1 MATQEQENYYVDK
14 GLTPL
19 QPDPITKLKLQANII
34 LGDFIFNTIDEYGV
48 VWVISDIQGWWRHPE
63 PEMPDIPRGFGDGSY
78 DVQGRYLARNFTI
91 EGSFLTQDPALVELS
106 RDRLV
111 KATNLVYNG
120 AWLKTGSNP
129 IRAAWV
135 RLSGEID
142 IQTTN
147 ARGRTEFTIGLRAPD
162 PIKYA
167 WNDQE
172 PDGYEVV
179 ELPAKNLTTG
189 YSGSVTVT
197 NIGNYDVP
205 CYLEVSGELVS
216 PATIFNRTT
225 QELIILTQGLKGS
238 SSASV
243 VNKQLTFNV
252 AQLKDVATLT
262 TVNPHN
268 FRSGEIVN
276 ISGAGP
282 EFNGDK
288 LITSVP
294 TSTTFTYDAD
304 AAEVQEVAFKT
315 LENGVATL
323 QTVSEHGFSA
333 GDPITVSG
341 VDSVFDGNYTIASVP
356 ANNTLTFS
364 KTRVPP
370 RTVTSK
376 VLVSNIA
383 TLTTSEAHQFIVGES
398 VTVSGVDINFDGTY
412 EVVAIPSANQ
422 FSYAATRTN
431 ARAIVNKSMSN
442 DVVTLTTSTAHGFVA
457 DEGVNISGV
466 DLSLNGGYFIDTV
479 TSNSFSFRR
488 ARATE
493 KSVSI
498 RARSGNVATLT
509 TSSPHSFVVGEK
521 VKVEGIGGGFD
532 GTFTITSLPSNTTFT
547 YANNGSNLISTA
559 VSGATAH
566 SVSRVI
572 KSYQIVGNVVTI
584 TTNSAHGAIFGENI
598 TISGISGVN
607 GTYQVT
613 AIPTANTLEFSKTT
627 ANVPSTDVP
636 TAFVEMSGT
645 VPSTAVVPDGLA
657 TVAGSLPSSAATGTA
672 SVSDNISKTEAFG
685 DVIKKNDVQFTPGLS
700 GAIAVLSPEILE
712 IDTLNREVAFNGDIV
727 GARGR
732 IDVLADFIKLA
743 PGENIIEFEDQ
754 GAPEGQANL
763 KIFFRSGWLA

>member
-19 QPDPITKLKLQANII
+19 QPDPVTKLKLQANII

-48 VWVISDIQGWWRHPE
+48 VWVISDIQGWWQHPE

-78 DVQGRYLARNFTI
+78 DVQGRYLARRFTLQ
-91 EGSFLTQDPALVELS
+91 GSFLTQNPALVELS

-120 AWLKTGSNP
+120 AWLKTGNNP

-147 ARGRTEFTIGLRAPD
+147 SRGRTNFSIGLRAPD
-162 PIKYA
+162 PIKYS

-172 PDGYEVV
+172 PDGYDVV
-179 ELPAKNLTTG
+179 EVPAKNLTAG

-197 NIGNYDVP
+197 NIGNYNVP

-225 QELIILTQGLKGS
+225 EQLIILTQGLKGS

-243 VNKQLTFNV
+243 VNKQLSFDV

-262 TVNPHN
+262 TTSQHG
-268 FRSGEIVN
+268 FRTGEIVN
-276 ISGAGP
+276 VSGVGA
-282 EFNGDK
+282 EFDGDR

-294 TSTTFTYDAD
+294 TSTTFTFDAD
-304 AAEVQEVAFKT
+304 AAEVKEVAFKT
-315 LENGVATL
+315 LQNGVATL

-333 GDPITVSG
+333 GDSITVSG
-341 VDSVFDGNYTIASVP
+341 VDSVFDGSYTIDSVP

-383 TLTTSEAHQFIVGES
+383 TLTTSEAHQFILGES
-398 VTVSGVDINFDGTY
+398 VTISGIDINFNGTF
-412 EVVAIPSANQ
+412 EIVAIPSANQ

-431 ARAIVNKSMSN
+431 AKGVINKSMSN
-442 DVVTLTTSTAHGFVA
+442 DIVTLTTDTPHGFVE
-457 DEGVNISGV
+457 DEGVNVSGV
-466 DLSLNGGYFIDTV
+466 DLSLNGGYFIDSV
-479 TSNSFSFRR
+479 TSNTFSYRR

-493 KSVSI
+493 KAISV
-498 RARSGNVATLT
+498 RARSGNVATIT

-521 VKVEGIGGGFD
+521 VKVEGVGSGFD

-547 YANNGSNLISTA
+547 YGNSGTTLVSTS
-559 VSGATAH
+559 VSSATAH

-572 KSYQIVGNVVTI
+572 KSYEIVGNVVTI
-584 TTNSAHGAIFGENI
+584 TTNSAHGAIFDENI

-613 AIPTANTLEFSKTT
+613 AIPTANTLQFSKTA
-627 ANVPSTDVP
+627 ANVASTDV
-636 TAFVEMSGT
+636 TNAFVEMSGDIS
-645 VPSTAVVPDGLA
+645 STAVIPDGTA
-657 TVAGSLPSSAATGTA
+657 TVAGSLPSSAANGTA
-672 SVSDNISKTEAFG
+672 SVSDDISKTEAFG

-700 GAIAVLSPEILE
+700 NAISVLSPEILE
-712 IDTLNREVAFNGDIV
+712 IDTLNREVAFNGNIV

-732 IDVLADFIKLA
+732 IDVLADFITLA

-763 KIFFRSGWLA
+763 KIFYRSGWLA